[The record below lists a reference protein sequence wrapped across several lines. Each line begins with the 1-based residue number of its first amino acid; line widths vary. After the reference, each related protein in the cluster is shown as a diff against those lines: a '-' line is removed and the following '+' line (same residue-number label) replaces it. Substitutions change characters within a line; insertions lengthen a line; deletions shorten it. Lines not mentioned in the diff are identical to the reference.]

1 VQLIQKQKLLVCRI
15 PPTTSQITAPQK
27 VGETPE
33 LESSRE
39 GRYLEFRRQTPAP
52 PATTTTTTTSDDTAR
67 LLNLPP
73 ETQYATQ
80 TLWVTRVQKV
90 TDYRVTATLE
100 AKNCV
105 PVDLKVPFCQA
116 SPPPKPP
123 HFATTTSP
131 HQVAKSPQNA
141 ARQASD
147 YDQAAYKTLDL
158 VHSQEDKNDAVGLQV
173 DTTA

>member
-1 VQLIQKQKLLVCRI
+1 MQLIQKEASRVCRI
-15 PPTTSQITAPQK
+15 PPSTSQLTAPQK
-27 VGETPE
+27 AGETPE

-39 GRYLEFRRQTPAP
+39 GRYVEFRRQTPVP
-52 PATTTTTTTSDDTAR
+52 PATITTDDTAR

-73 ETQYATQ
+73 ETHYATQ
-80 TLWVTRVQKV
+80 TLWVTRVLKV

-123 HFATTTSP
+123 HSSTTIP
-131 HQVAKSPQNA
+131 LHQVTKPPPHA

-147 YDQAAYKTLDL
+147 YDQGAYKPLDF
-158 VHSQEDKNDAVGLQV
+158 VNSQEDKNDAVGPQV
-173 DTTA
+173 DVTA

>member
-1 VQLIQKQKLLVCRI
+1 MQLIQKQKLLFCRI
-15 PPTTSQITAPQK
+15 PPTTSQMTTPQK
-27 VGETPE
+27 AGQTPE

-52 PATTTTTTTSDDTAR
+52 PATTTSDDTAR

-105 PVDLKVPFCQA
+105 PVDLKLPFCQA
-116 SPPPKPP
+116 SPPPNPP
-123 HFATTTSP
+123 YFATATSP
-131 HQVAKSPQNA
+131 HQVAKSPQHG

-147 YDQAAYKTLDL
+147 YDQGVYKPLDL
-158 VHSQEDKNDAVGLQV
+158 AHSQEDKNDAVGPQV
-173 DTTA
+173 DVTA

>member
-1 VQLIQKQKLLVCRI
+1 MQLIQKQKSLVCRI
-15 PPTTSQITAPQK
+15 PPATFELTAPQK
-27 VGETPE
+27 AGQTPE

-52 PATTTTTTTSDDTAR
+52 PATTTSDDTAR

-73 ETQYATQ
+73 ETHYATQ
-80 TLWVTRVQKV
+80 TLWVTRVLKV

-116 SPPPKPP
+116 SPPPKPL
-123 HFATTTSP
+123 HFGTTTP
-131 HQVAKSPQNA
+131 THQVTKPSQHAAPQP
-141 ARQASD
+141 SD
-147 YDQAAYKTLDL
+147 YNQGAYKPLDL
-158 VHSQEDKNDAVGLQV
+158 VHSQEDKNDAVGPQV
-173 DTTA
+173 DVTA

>member
-1 VQLIQKQKLLVCRI
+1 VQLIQKRKSFVCRI
-15 PPTTSQITAPQK
+15 PPATSELTAPQK
-27 VGETPE
+27 AGQTPE

-39 GRYLEFRRQTPAP
+39 DRYLEFRRQTPAP
-52 PATTTTTTTSDDTAR
+52 PATTTSDDTAR

-73 ETQYATQ
+73 ETHYATQ
-80 TLWVTRVQKV
+80 TLWVTRVLKV

-116 SPPPKPP
+116 SQPPKPP
-123 HFATTTSP
+123 HSATATPT
-131 HQVAKSPQNA
+131 HQATKPPQHA

-147 YDQAAYKTLDL
+147 NHQGAYKPLDP
-158 VHSQEDKNDAVGLQV
+158 VHSQDDKNNAVNPRV
-173 DTTA
+173 DVTA